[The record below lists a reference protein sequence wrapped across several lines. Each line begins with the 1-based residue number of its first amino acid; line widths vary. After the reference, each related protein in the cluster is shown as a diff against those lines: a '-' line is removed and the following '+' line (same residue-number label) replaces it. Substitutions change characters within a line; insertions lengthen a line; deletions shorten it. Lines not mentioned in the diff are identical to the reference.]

1 MTTVGKTATKGM
13 AVEKTFVPENV
24 LKKRT
29 RDAKLHDEKTKA
41 HAKRTEDQKTKTAE
55 YRKRGEA
62 HHQAHAKHERSLV
75 EARRSARAQGGFY
88 VPSEAKVFLI
98 TRIRGINNLSPI
110 VRQILKLLRL
120 RQLHNASFIKIN
132 KATIN
137 MIRRVEPYIAYGY
150 PTRKTI
156 SELVY
161 KRGFGRINKQRIP
174 LSNELVEQ
182 HLGKHGLICVED
194 LINELVT
201 CGPHFKEANS
211 FMWYF
216 KLNSPKGGFNNKRH
230 PFQTGGDWGNREEL
244 INDLVQR
251 MI

>member
-1 MTTVGKTATKGM
+1 M
-13 AVEKTFVPENV
+13 AIEKTFVPENV

-29 RDAKLHDEKTKA
+29 RDSKHADEKTKA
-41 HAKRTEDQKTKTAE
+41 HQKRTEDGKVKTAE

-62 HHQAHAKHERSLV
+62 HHQAYVKHERSLV
-75 EARRSARAQGGFY
+75 EARRKARSEGGFY
-88 VPSEAKVFLI
+88 VPAEAKAFLI
-98 TRIRGINNLSPI
+98 VRIRGINNLSPI

-120 RQLHNASFIKIN
+120 RQLHNASLIKIN

-156 SELVY
+156 SDLVY
-161 KRGFGRINKQRIP
+161 KRGFARVNKQRIP
-174 LSNELVEQ
+174 LNNELIEK
-182 HLGKHGLICVED
+182 HLGKHGIICVED

-201 CGPHFKEANS
+201 VGPNFKVANS

-216 KLNSPKGGFNNKRH
+216 KLNSPKGGFSNKRH
-230 PFQTGGDWGNREEL
+230 PFQSGGDWGNREEL
-244 INDLVQR
+244 INELVQR
-251 MI
+251 MT